1 MSKKRDPIPFHLTT
15 SDKIV
20 QNPNHWPQMGIKYL
34 FILVV
39 LFVSYQ
45 VVQHEMHKYQVLLH
59 ECQDQR
65 QLDQRLLFQDI
76 CSDPE
81 SRADFEGKGMV
92 DCRGAQDRL
101 RVSPNACA
109 ASKWR
114 STSEVAHIYNMFT
127 RSYFSLMGLL
137 ALVASAGVWYAWK
150 TRRDDQLLHEYRKT
164 VQGRM
169 DDGPIMR
176 LKAN

>member
-1 MSKKRDPIPFHLTT
+1 
-15 SDKIV
+15 
-20 QNPNHWPQMGIKYL
+20 MGIKYL
-34 FILVV
+34 FLLLV
-39 LFVSYQ
+39 LFVCYQ
-45 VVQHEMHKYQVLLH
+45 VVQHEMHKYQILLH
-59 ECQDQR
+59 DCEDQR
-65 QLDQRLLFQDI
+65 HLDQRLLFQDI

-101 RVSPNACA
+101 KVSPGACA
-109 ASKWR
+109 SARWR
-114 STSEVAHIYNMFT
+114 STSEVAHIYNTLT

-137 ALVASAGVWYAWK
+137 ALVAMAGVWYARPVH
-150 TRRDDQLLHEYRKT
+150 TTTTHRLP
-164 VQGRM
+164 